1 MYLFQ
6 LIYSYKLSISINKII
21 IKFNFDINKYNINNW
36 NHVQAKASF
45 EKKCIG
51 KKYSSIKQNK
61 INK

>member
-36 NHVQAKASF
+36 KHVQAKASF

-51 KKYSSIKQNK
+51 KKYPTIKQNK

>member
-6 LIYSYKLSISINKII
+6 LIYSYKFSILINKII
-21 IKFNFDINKYNINNW
+21 IKFYFDNYKYNINNW
-36 NHVQAKASF
+36 NNVQAKASF

-51 KKYSSIKQNK
+51 KKYPDIKQNK